1 MTSKRY
7 CFKAVALQVLLATAF
22 QTAPVH
28 RTKPRMRTLVSK
40 TTNLLSTEF
49 ILSTA
54 SDFFARVPPRE
65 EEVVLPEVDD
75 IPDFITAAESNHA
88 VASRRAVLA
97 SALTTAGAALA
108 AAADPA
114 LALPA
119 PPGKLQYEKSPVN
132 KRSGVTVF
140 DAEQAGYNVRFVT
153 YLSRFLL
160 CFDADCQKWWYARA
174 ADIPRTAT
182 SEQVDAQ
189 RMRQFGGFAAS
200 VEVGL
205 QEYRGPEG
213 PKRLMNALL
222 KRYCPDPDTQ
232 LKMSEGLSE
241 SDAAKFQRE
250 VKEARRQIA
259 LLFGLM
265 ETNQPVEDI
274 TKLLAAIDNGS
285 IDRVEVVEPGSGYAP
300 GYGAPL
306 VTFPPPE
313 AGEEFTTAKGRAT
326 LRPNGKILRCD
337 LVNRGFGYTKPPT
350 VTISPPAAA
359 AKGDDT
365 ATAATAK
372 ALLFRNGPNKGRLER
387 IQLVDGGSG
396 YKEGEPIKIQIT
408 PPEMSPQDGG
418 VTATATAI
426 LELEVASIE
435 ITDPGSG
442 YAVEKP
448 ITVTVEPPP
457 ITARVNMN
465 DPMTARIISADQLL
479 PATTIPSKELR
490 KKMDQSDPA
499 SLTAILTNIA
509 ANDGKG
515 GGGGCIGRACYDQ
528 PVVVMAYPRAEID
541 SYKSYRKPEDASRV
555 QNVEDAIKRGKDPT
569 SVKVV
574 SGTSSGA
581 ETRLPFWG
589 VQQSSAQLLS
599 LLPAGIGLE
608 YNPKLKRYSLAVDQ
622 SVRDNN
628 PNLFTS
634 NKPLDPEFGPRGRSP
649 IERDMK
655 LGIGAYLR
663 FAASGAVCCS
673 AAHLLLTPID
683 VVKTKVQTNPV
694 KYTGVISSFKTI
706 LEEDGAEAF
715 LNGWAPTFLGYFVWG
730 GVAYTLT
737 ELARRTLQELAGSS
751 APNLEV
757 PIILTASALAAV
769 IGSVA
774 IAPFEAVRIRSVA
787 QSGTAPNIL
796 EVYNRMAKVSEVDGN
811 EDTVSRHTKRV
822 TLIRMS
828 FSLHPNR
835 KKVSSHFSAPF
846 LSFF

>member
-1 MTSKRY
+1 MRAPQRY
-7 CFKAVALQVLLATAF
+7 AYVTVGAVSLVVMQSLLAAAF
-22 QTAPVH
+22 QTPPIRTRQRKRPIFSNH
-28 RTKPRMRTLVSK
+28 RHLNSESLHSTSSLLERPKAKDSIRSTTTLA
-40 TTNLLSTEF
+40 TES
-49 ILSTA
+49 ILSQA
-54 SDFFARVPPRE
+54 SDLLDSGKEDSFIDIPQDVI
-65 EEVVLPEVDD
+65 DS
-75 IPDFITAAESNHA
+75 IPDFITSQDSGAA
-88 VASRRAVLA
+88 ASRRLFFA
-97 SALTTAGAALA
+97 SALMAAGAALSA
-108 AAADPA
+108 EPA
-114 LALPA
+114 MAKLPT

-140 DAEQAGYNVRFVT
+140 DAEQSGYNVRFVT

-160 CFDADCQKWWYARA
+160 CFDADCQRWWYSRA
-174 ADIPRTAT
+174 ADIPRTAAA
-182 SEQVDAQ
+182 EQVDQQ

-213 PKRLMNALL
+213 PKRLMNSLL
-222 KRYCPDPDTQ
+222 KRYCPDPETQ
-232 LKMSEGLSE
+232 KEMSESLSE

-285 IDRVEVVEPGSGYAP
+285 IDRVEIIEPGSGYAP

-313 AGEEFTTAKGRAT
+313 AGEEFTTAKGRAS

-337 LVNRGFGYTKPPT
+337 LVNRGFGYAKAPT
-350 VTISPPAAA
+350 VKISPPAAA
-359 AKGDDT
+359 SKGNST
-365 ATAATAK
+365 ATQATAR
-372 ALLFRNGPNKGRLER
+372 ALMFRSGPNKGRIER
-387 IQLVDGGSG
+387 IQLIDGGSG
-396 YKEGEPIKIQIT
+396 YRDGEFIRISIS
-408 PPEMSPQDGG
+408 PPEMTPQEGG

-426 LELEVASIE
+426 LELELAGIE

-448 ITVTVEPPP
+448 IAVTIEPPP
-457 ITARVNMN
+457 VTARVNMN
-465 DPMTARIISADQLL
+465 DPMMARIVTPDQLL
-479 PATTIPSKELR
+479 PATTVPSKELR
-490 KKMDQSDPA
+490 KKMDQSDPSSMTSILQNAA
-499 SLTAILTNIA
+499 SNE
-509 ANDGKG
+509 GKG
-515 GGGGCIGRACYDQ
+515 GGGGCIGRACYDE

-541 SYKSYRKPEDASRV
+541 SYKSYRSPEDVLKAQKV
-555 QNVEDAIKRGKDPT
+555 DAALRGGKDIT
-569 SVKVV
+569 NVKVV
-574 SGTSSGA
+574 SGASTGA
-581 ETRLPFWG
+581 DTRLPFWG

-599 LLPAGIGLE
+599 LLPAGIGLQ
-608 YNPKLKRYSLAVDQ
+608 YDQKLKRYTLAVDQ

-628 PNLFTS
+628 PSLFTS
-634 NKPLDPEFGPRGRSP
+634 NKPIDPEFGPRGRSP

-655 LGIGAYLR
+655 LGITAYLR
-663 FAASGAVCCS
+663 FAASGAICCS

-706 LEEDGAEAF
+706 LDEEGAASF
-715 LNGWAPTFLGYFVWG
+715 LTGWAPTFLGYFCWG

-737 ELARRTLQELAGSS
+737 ELTRRSLQDLAGTN
-751 APNLEV
+751 APSLEV
-757 PIILTASALAAV
+757 PIILAASAIAAI

-787 QSGTAPNIL
+787 QPDYAPNIAA
-796 EVYNRMAKVSEVDGN
+796 VYNRMVEVSAELD
-811 EDTVSRHTKRV
+811 DSYYLR
-822 TLIRMS
+822 
-828 FSLHPNR
+828 
-835 KKVSSHFSAPF
+835 
-846 LSFF
+846 